1 MTKNANK
8 NNALVQHFYSYIFI
22 KRNPQNYRKGQKLP
36 GRFVKTEQDFSV
48 DNVFVSLCF
57 LPSKQIISER
67 YFLLLF
73 FLYWYCPKYRTKI
86 TILALKLGIQME
98 IFLLVK
104 TQKRLWIKR
113 WLRAN
118 IHDRRSSFSFE
129 IPSEMIQHGTISHS
143 EQLLRIIFHFMPHGS
158 SWF

>member
-1 MTKNANK
+1 MLLCSISITT
-8 NNALVQHFYSYIFI
+8 YSSKEIYKTTGRI
-22 KRNPQNYRKGQKLP
+22 KITWSFCKDWT
-36 GRFVKTEQDFSV
+36 RFLCGYK
-48 DNVFVSLCF
+48 VFVSLCF

-67 YFLLLF
+67 HCLVLF

-118 IHDRRSSFSFE
+118 IQDRRSSFSSE
-129 IPSEMIQHGTISHS
+129 ILSEMIQHGTISHS
-143 EQLLRIIFHFMPHGS
+143 EQLLRVIFHFTPHGS
-158 SWF
+158 SCF